1 MKKISYQL
9 SVIGY
14 QFPNNTRLTSILIS
28 LFLGFLSK
36 KNWQLLT
43 VSCLLST
50 ASFTQAQFSIS
61 GKIIDAES
69 GKILS
74 GTTVTLENSTRGT
87 ITNQQGFYNLKNLK
101 SSTYVLKI
109 SYLGFEKITKTVDL
123 QKDETLDFSLQKT
136 TFVADEVV
144 VNATR
149 ANANSAMAYTNVSK
163 DDIQKQNLGQDI
175 PQLLNFTPSLVTT
188 SDAGAG
194 VGYTGIRIRGTD
206 ATRINVTIN
215 GIPLNDAE
223 SQGVYWVNMPDMASS
238 ANSIQIQR
246 GVGTST
252 NGAGAF
258 GGTVNLST
266 NEFRKEAYAEL
277 NNSFGSFNTWKNTIK
292 VGSGLL
298 KNKFT
303 IDGRLSRVS
312 SDGYV
317 DRASSNL
324 KSFYLSGAY
333 FGKKSFVRLN
343 VFSGKEITY
352 QAWEGVPENL
362 LQTNRTFNLYT
373 YENQTDNYRQDHYQ
387 LLSSHILSS
396 DWTFNFNLHFTHG
409 EGYYEQFKE
418 ADKFSKYGLP
428 NVING
433 TTTIKKSDFIRRKW
447 LDNNFYGTTFSFDY
461 QGKDKVTANI
471 GGGLNQY
478 DGDHFGEITSVKD
491 APKVPVG
498 YRWYENNAIKT
509 DFNLYGK
516 INYQL
521 SEKLNAFADLQVRT
535 VNYNMK
541 GIADKLQDITQNS
554 NYTFFNPKLGLT
566 YQAAEN
572 TNIYGSFSVGN
583 KEPNRSDFV
592 DNAPKAPLAE
602 NLNDLEVGFKTQKS
616 NVAFSVNGYLM
627 NYKNQLILTG
637 KVNDVGEAIRINAP
651 ESYRMGVEI
660 ETGIQ
665 LLKTLKI
672 NANVTFSSN
681 KIKNFT
687 ETIVNYDGGENA
699 EIKYAET
706 DISFSPNTI
715 IGSQI
720 LFSPLEDLEFGFLS
734 KYVGKQYLDNTTNEN
749 RKLNSYFTNDLR
761 VIYTI
766 KGKTLKGVNFTF
778 LVNNFLNTLY
788 ESNGYSYSYIS
799 EKQTITENFY
809 YPQAGTNFLFGV
821 NLKF

>member
-1 MKKISYQL
+1 MKTY
-9 SVIGY
+9 
-14 QFPNNTRLTSILIS
+14 RLFIIFLLIAQS
-28 LFLGFLSK
+28 SWLK
-36 KNWQLLT
+36 
-43 VSCLLST
+43 
-50 ASFTQAQFSIS
+50 AQFSIS
-61 GKIIDAES
+61 GKITDAES
-69 GKILS
+69 GKTLS

-87 ITNQQGFYNLKNLK
+87 VTNQQGFYSLKNLK
-101 SSTYVLKI
+101 SGSYLLKI
-109 SYLGFEKITKTVDL
+109 SYLGFEKVTKLVDL
-123 QKDETLDFSLQKT
+123 QDDKILDFSLQKT

-144 VNATR
+144 VSATR

-163 DDIQKQNLGQDI
+163 EDIQKQNLGQDI

-277 NNSFGSFNTWKNTIK
+277 NNSFGSFNTLKNTIK

-303 IDGRLSRVS
+303 IDGRLSRIS

-317 DRASSNL
+317 DRATSNL

-352 QAWEGVPENL
+352 QAWEGVPERL
-362 LQTNRTFNLYT
+362 LKTNRTFNLYT

-409 EGYYEQFKE
+409 EGYYEQFRE
-418 ADKFSKYGLP
+418 ADRFGDYALP
-428 NVING
+428 NIVNG
-433 TTTIKKSDFIRRKW
+433 TTTITRSELVRRKW

-461 QGKDKVTANI
+461 QGKNKITANI

-478 DGDHFGEITSVKD
+478 DGDHFGEIISVKD

-498 YRWYENNAIKT
+498 YRWYENNSIKT

-516 INYQL
+516 VNYQV
-521 SEKLNAFADLQVRT
+521 SDKFNAFADLQIRT
-535 VNYNMK
+535 VAYDMK
-541 GIADKLQDITQNS
+541 GIADQRQDITQNS
-554 NYTFFNPKLGLT
+554 SYSFFNPKLGLT
-566 YQAAEN
+566 YQVAEN
-572 TNIYGSFSVGN
+572 TSLYGSYSVGN

-592 DNAPKAPLAE
+592 DNVSKVPLSE
-602 NLNDLEVGFKTQKS
+602 NLNDIEIGFKTQKS
-616 NVAFSVNGYLM
+616 NVAFSVNGYMM
-627 NYKNQLILTG
+627 NYKNQLVLTG
-637 KVNDVGEAIRINAP
+637 NVNDVGGAIRVNVP
-651 ESYRMGVEI
+651 ESYRMGIEL

-665 LLKTLKI
+665 LDKSLRI
-672 NANVTFSSN
+672 NANATFSSN

-687 ETIVNYDGGENA
+687 ETIVNYDGGANV

-706 DISFSPNTI
+706 DIAFSPSTI
-715 IGSQI
+715 VGSQI
-720 LFSPLEDLEFGFLS
+720 LYNPLKNLELGFLS

-749 RKLNSYFTNDLR
+749 RRLNSYFTNDLR
-761 VIYTI
+761 AIYLL
-766 KGKTLKGVNFTF
+766 KGKTLKEVNFTL
-778 LVNNFLNTLY
+778 LVNNLFNVLY

-799 EKQTITENFY
+799 DSKVSTENFY
-809 YPQAGTNFLFGV
+809 YPQAGTNFMLGV
-821 NLKF
+821 NVKF

>member
-1 MKKISYQL
+1 MKN
-9 SVIGY
+9 
-14 QFPNNTRLTSILIS
+14 FR
-28 LFLGFLSK
+28 LFLVFLLIAQSSWL
-36 KNWQLLT
+36 N
-43 VSCLLST
+43 
-50 ASFTQAQFSIS
+50 AQFSIS
-61 GKIIDAES
+61 GKITDAES
-69 GKILS
+69 GKTLA
-74 GTTVTLENSTRGT
+74 GTTVVLENSSRGT
-87 ITNQQGFYNLKNLK
+87 TTNQQGLYSLKNLK
-101 SSTYVLKI
+101 SDVYVLKI
-109 SYLGFEKITKTVDL
+109 SYLGFEKIFRTIDL
-123 QKDETLDFSLQKT
+123 KKDEKFDFSLQKT

-149 ANANSAMAYTNVSK
+149 ANKNSAMAYTNVSK
-163 DDIQKQNLGQDI
+163 DDLQKQNLGQDI

-277 NNSFGSFNTWKNTIK
+277 SNSFGSFNTWKNTIK

-303 IDGRLSRVS
+303 VDGRLSRIS

-317 DRASSNL
+317 DRASSDL

-352 QAWEGVPENL
+352 QAWEGVPESL

-387 LLSSHILSS
+387 LLSSHILSA

-433 TTTIKKSDFIRRKW
+433 ATTLKKSDFIRRKW

-461 QGKDKVTANI
+461 QGKDKITANI

-478 DGDHFGEITSVKD
+478 DGDHFGEVINVKD

-516 INYQL
+516 INYQV
-521 SEKLNAFADLQVRT
+521 SDKFNAFADLQIRT
-535 VNYNMK
+535 VAYNMK
-541 GIADKLQDITQNS
+541 GIADKLQDVSQNS
-554 NYTFFNPKLGLT
+554 SYSFFNPKLGLT

-572 TNIYGSFSVGN
+572 TSIYGSYSVGN

-602 NLNDLEVGFKTQKS
+602 NLNDIEVGFKTQKS
-616 NVAFSVNGYLM
+616 NVAFSVNGYMM

-637 KVNDVGEAIRINAP
+637 RVNDVGEAIRINAP
-651 ESYRMGVEI
+651 ESYRMGIEI

-665 LLKTLKI
+665 LAKTLKI
-672 NANVTFSSN
+672 NANATFSSN

-687 ETIVNYDGGENA
+687 EIIVNYDGGENA
-699 EIKYAET
+699 EIKYPET
-706 DISFSPNTI
+706 DISFSPNII

-720 LFSPLEDLEFGFLS
+720 LYNPLKNLEFGFLS
-734 KYVGKQYLDNTTNEN
+734 KYVGKQYLDNTTNDS
-749 RKLNSYFTNDLR
+749 RKLNAYFTNDLR
-761 VIYTI
+761 AIYTV
-766 KGKTLKGVNFTF
+766 KGKILKEVNFTL
-778 LVNNFLNTLY
+778 LVNNLFNTLY

-799 EKQTITENFY
+799 ENKTVTENFY
-809 YPQAGTNFLFGV
+809 YPQAGTNFMFGV

>member
-1 MKKISYQL
+1 MKTY
-9 SVIGY
+9 
-14 QFPNNTRLTSILIS
+14 RLFII
-28 LFLGFLSK
+28 FLLM
-36 KNWQLLT
+36 
-43 VSCLLST
+43 
-50 ASFTQAQFSIS
+50 TQSSWLKAQFSIS
-61 GKIIDAES
+61 GKITEAES
-69 GKILS
+69 GKVLS

-87 ITNQQGFYNLKNLK
+87 VTNQQGFYSLKNLK
-101 SSTYVLKI
+101 PGNYQLKI
-109 SYLGFEKITKTVDL
+109 SYLGFGKITKTVDL
-123 QKDETLDFSLQKT
+123 QENKTLDFSLQKT

-144 VNATR
+144 VSATR

-163 DDIQKQNLGQDI
+163 EDIQKQNLGQDI

-194 VGYTGIRIRGTD
+194 VGYTGLRIRGTD

-223 SQGVYWVNMPDMASS
+223 SQGVFWVNMPDMASS

-258 GGTVNLST
+258 GGTVNIST

-277 NNSFGSFNTWKNTIK
+277 NNSFGSFNTVKSTIK

-298 KNKFT
+298 KNRFT
-303 IDGRLSRVS
+303 IDGRLSRIS

-362 LQTNRTFNLYT
+362 LKSNRTFNLYT

-418 ADKFSKYGLP
+418 ADKFSNYALP
-428 NVING
+428 NIVNG
-433 TTTIKKSDFIRRKW
+433 ITTIKRSDLVRRKW

-461 QGKDKVTANI
+461 QGKNKITANI

-478 DGDHFGEITSVKD
+478 DGDHFGEIISIKD

-498 YRWYENNAIKT
+498 YRWYENNSIKT

-521 SEKLNAFADLQVRT
+521 SDKFNAFADLQIRT
-535 VNYNMK
+535 VAYDMK

-554 NYTFFNPKLGLT
+554 NYSFFNPKLGLT
-566 YQAAEN
+566 YQMAEN
-572 TNIYGSFSVGN
+572 TSLYGSYSVGN

-602 NLNDLEVGFKTQKS
+602 NLNDIEVGFKAQKS
-616 NVAFSVNGYLM
+616 NVAFSVNGYMM
-627 NYKNQLILTG
+627 NYKNQLVLTG
-637 KVNDVGEAIRINAP
+637 NVNDVGEAIRVNVP
-651 ESYRMGVEI
+651 QSYRMGVEL

-665 LLKTLKI
+665 LDKSLRI
-672 NANVTFSSN
+672 NANATFSSN

-687 ETIVNYDGGENA
+687 ETIVNYDGGANA

-706 DISFSPNTI
+706 DIAFSPNTI

-720 LFSPLEDLEFGFLS
+720 LYNPLKNLELGFLS

-761 VIYTI
+761 AIYSI
-766 KGKTLKGVNFTF
+766 KGKTLKEVDFTL
-778 LVNNFLNTLY
+778 LVNNLFNTLY
-788 ESNGYSYSYIS
+788 ESNGYSFSYIS
-799 EKQTITENFY
+799 EKKTVTENFY
-809 YPQAGTNFLFGV
+809 YPQAGTNFMFGV

>member
-1 MKKISYQL
+1 MLVAQSSWLK
-9 SVIGY
+9 
-14 QFPNNTRLTSILIS
+14 
-28 LFLGFLSK
+28 
-36 KNWQLLT
+36 
-43 VSCLLST
+43 
-50 ASFTQAQFSIS
+50 AQFTIS
-61 GKIIDAES
+61 GKITDAES
-69 GKILS
+69 GKTLS
-74 GTTVTLENSTRGT
+74 GTTVLLENSTRGT
-87 ITNQQGFYNLKNLK
+87 LSNQQGIYRLKNLK
-101 SSTYVLKI
+101 SGTYILKI
-109 SYLGFEKITKTVDL
+109 SYLGFEKITKSVDL
-123 QKDETLDFSLQKT
+123 KKDESFDFSLQKS
-136 TFVADEVV
+136 TFVADEVL

-223 SQGVYWVNMPDMASS
+223 SQGVFWVNMPDIASS

-277 NNSFGSFNTWKNTIK
+277 NNSFGSFNTLKNTIR

-303 IDGRLSRVS
+303 IDGRLSRIS

-324 KSFYLSGAY
+324 KSFYFSGAY

-373 YENQTDNYRQDHYQ
+373 YKNQTDNYRQDHYQ

-418 ADKFSKYGLP
+418 ADKFSNYALP
-428 NVING
+428 NIING
-433 TTTIKKSDFIRRKW
+433 TSTIKRSDFVRRKW

-461 QGKDKVTANI
+461 QGKDKITANI

-478 DGDHFGEITSVKD
+478 DGDHFGEVISVKD
-491 APKVPVG
+491 APKVPTG

-516 INYQL
+516 INYQV
-521 SEKLNAFADLQVRT
+521 SNKLNAFVDLQVRT
-535 VNYNMK
+535 VAYEMK
-541 GIADKLQDITQNS
+541 GIADKLQDISQNY
-554 NYTFFNPKLGLT
+554 NYAFFNPKLGLT

-572 TNIYGSFSVGN
+572 TSIYGSYSVGN

-602 NLNDLEVGFKTQKS
+602 SLNDIEVGFKTQRS
-616 NVAFSVNGYLM
+616 NVAFSVNGYMM
-627 NYKNQLILTG
+627 NYKNQLVLTG
-637 KVNDVGEAIRINAP
+637 NVNDVGGAIRVNAP

-665 LLKTLKI
+665 LAKTVKI
-672 NANVTFSSN
+672 NANATFSSN

-687 ETIVNYDGGENA
+687 ETIVNYDGGANA

-715 IGSQI
+715 VGSQI
-720 LFSPLEDLEFGFLS
+720 LYNPLKNLELGFLS

-749 RKLNSYFTNDLR
+749 RRLNSYFTNDLR
-761 VIYTI
+761 AIY
-766 KGKTLKGVNFTF
+766 TLKGKIIKEVNFSL
-778 LVNNFLNTLY
+778 LVNNLFNTLY
-788 ESNGYSYSYIS
+788 ESNGYTYSYIS

-809 YPQAGTNFLFGV
+809 YPQAGTNFMFGV
-821 NLKF
+821 NMRF